1 METHRQENKIQKKIG
16 SGCNFLPLPLVYN
29 INRRKKQMMD
39 YRYIEQLLERYW
51 QCQTTLEEETILRAF
66 FAQEDV
72 PMHLLR
78 YRQLFLAEHEERQ
91 RVTLGDDFD
100 RRMLA
105 IINDEEPVKA
115 RQITLSQRFRPFF
128 RAAAVIA
135 IMITLGTG
143 VGSGIVIDGKVVYGH
158 DGFAGELGHTKII
171 RGENARLCGCGHKGC
186 LEAYAS
192 ATGVARTAREIV
204 MNTNEPTLLRN
215 LEPESITS
223 KDVFDAAE
231 QGDEVA
237 KRIFDETGKMLGQK
251 FADFVAFSAPE
262 AIILFGGMTKCGHYI
277 LDPIVKTMNE
287 DLMPVWQNKV
297 KVMFSDLKEADAA
310 VLGASALAWG
320 E

>member
-16 SGCNFLPLPLVYN
+16 LGCNFLPLPLVYN

-66 FAQEDV
+66 FAQDDV

-135 IMITLGTG
+135 IMITLGTAAQ
-143 VGSGIVIDGKVVYGH
+143 K
-158 DGFAGELGHTKII
+158 A
-171 RGENARLCGCGHKGC
+171 
-186 LEAYAS
+186 
-192 ATGVARTAREIV
+192 
-204 MNTNEPTLLRN
+204 
-215 LEPESITS
+215 LEPS
-223 KDVFDAAE
+223 DAPYPSETVVRLKTE
-231 QGDEVA
+231 QGPSVA
-237 KRIFDETGKMLGQK
+237 VNDSVRKDTVSAKQK
-251 FADFVAFSAPE
+251 D
-262 AIILFGGMTKCGHYI
+262 ILIGIK
-277 LDPIVKTMNE
+277 
-287 DLMPVWQNKV
+287 
-297 KVMFSDLKEADAA
+297 
-310 VLGASALAWG
+310 
-320 E
+320 